1 MFVPLN
7 TNPLPVGLCKGTC
20 EEKMIYVF
28 FYLILAHN
36 TEYRTF
42 CWLKF
47 LRLSIVFGRGFT
59 NCFLLETT
67 KDAFI

>member
-1 MFVPLN
+1 MFFPLN

-36 TEYRTF
+36 TEYRTLLVEISTSEHRF
-42 CWLKF
+42 WQGIYQLF
-47 LRLSIVFGRGFT
+47 LVR
-59 NCFLLETT
+59 NY
-67 KDAFI
+67 